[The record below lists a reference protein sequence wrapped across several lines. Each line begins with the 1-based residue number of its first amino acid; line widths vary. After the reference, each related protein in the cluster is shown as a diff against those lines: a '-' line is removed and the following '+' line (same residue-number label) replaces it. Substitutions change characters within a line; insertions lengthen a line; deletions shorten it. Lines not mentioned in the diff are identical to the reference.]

1 MPSRYIIQPGTQAD
15 FSKIDTKDDSLHS
28 VGKEEGNAL
37 LPALTTRL
45 GELQELL
52 YAEHKHKVLVIFQ
65 AIDAGGKDGTI
76 RKVFADTDPAGV
88 RVKSFKK
95 PSENELDRDYLWR
108 IHYRVPRKGK
118 IVIFNRSHYEDI
130 LAVRV
135 KNLAPESVWSKRYE
149 HINAFEKMLTDEGTT
164 IVKLFLL
171 ISNKE
176 QKERLQARLDD
187 PEKHWKFNVDDLDDR
202 ARWPEFM
209 TAFQD
214 TISKTSTDHAPWHII
229 PADRKWHRNLIVTQL
244 MIDTLE
250 ALDMDYP
257 EVDFDPSKIVI
268 A

>member
-1 MPSRYIIQPGTQAD
+1 MPSRYLIKPGTQVN
-15 FSKIDTKDDSLHS
+15 FSKIDTKDNDMHP
-28 VGKEEGNAL
+28 VGKEKGSKL
-37 LPALTTRL
+37 LPALTARL

-52 YAEHKHKVLVIFQ
+52 YAEKKHKVLVIFQ

-76 RKVFADTDPAGV
+76 RKVFAGTDPAGV

-118 IVIFNRSHYEDI
+118 IAIFNRSHYEDI

-135 KNLAPESVWSKRYE
+135 KNLAPKSIWSKRYE
-149 HINAFEKMLTDEGTT
+149 HINDFEKMLSDEGTT
-164 IVKLFLL
+164 IVKIFLL

-176 QKERLQARLDD
+176 QKERLQARIDD

-202 ARWPEFM
+202 ARWPEYM

-214 TISKTSTDHAPWHII
+214 MITKTSTDHAPWHII
-229 PADRKWHRNLIVTQL
+229 PADRKWHRNLVVTQL

-250 ALDMDYP
+250 ALNMDYP
-257 EVDFDPSKIVI
+257 EVDFDPSKVVI
-268 A
+268 E

>member
-1 MPSRYIIQPGTQAD
+1 MPSRYLITPGSQAD
-15 FSKIDTKDDSLHS
+15 FSKINTKDDSLYPI
-28 VGKEEGNAL
+28 GKEQGNAM

-52 YAEHKHKVLVIFQ
+52 YAEKKHKVLVILQ

-76 RKVFADTDPAGV
+76 RKVFAGTDPAGV

-118 IVIFNRSHYEDI
+118 IAIFNRSHYEDI
-130 LAVRV
+130 LAVQV
-135 KNLAPESVWSKRYE
+135 KNLAPKSVWSKRYE
-149 HINAFEKMLTDEGTT
+149 HINAFEKMLSDEGTT

-176 QKERLQARLDD
+176 QKQRLQARLDD
-187 PEKHWKFNVDDLDDR
+187 PEKNWKFNVDDLDDR
-202 ARWPEFM
+202 ARWSEFM

-214 TISKTSTDHAPWHII
+214 MITRTSTDHAPWHVI
-229 PADRKWHRNLIVTQL
+229 PADRKWHRNLVVTQL
-244 MIDTLE
+244 MIKTLE
-250 ALDMDYP
+250 AMNMNFPDI
-257 EVDFDPSKIVI
+257 DFDPAKIVI
-268 A
+268 E